1 MSDTFDKPTR
11 SRIMASIKGKN
22 TKPEMLIRRGLHFL
36 GFRYRLHNSKLPG
49 SPDLVFAKHRAVIFV
64 NGCFWHGHD
73 CHIFHWPKT
82 RTDFW
87 RTKIERNKQ
96 RDTKNLIAY
105 EKMRWKVLII
115 WECSLLGKTR
125 RKLNEVVHTTANWLL
140 YDSQSAEIK
149 GRCDL

>member
-1 MSDTFDKPTR
+1 MPDTFDKPTR

-22 TKPEMLIRRGLHFL
+22 TKPEMLIRKGLHFL
-36 GFRYRLHNSKLPG
+36 GFRYRLHNPKLPG
-49 SPDLVFAKHRAVIFV
+49 SPDLVFSKHLAVIFV

-87 RTKIERNKQ
+87 KSKIERNKQ
-96 RDTKNLIAY
+96 RDIKTAIAY
-105 EKMRWKVLII
+105 KKMQWRVLTI
-115 WECSLLGKTR
+115 WECSLVGRTR
-125 RKLNEVVHTTANWLL
+125 RNFNEVIHTAANWLL

-149 GRCDL
+149 GKV